1 MTYTLEREKITG
13 PIFLLISFVIF
24 VLSIFLLLLF
34 CFFEMEKKKIGPFF
48 FFPLSVLRLH
58 GGCCINHDEDDD
70 EGWELDILDIM

>member
-1 MTYTLEREKITG
+1 MTYTLERKKITG

-34 CFFEMEKKKIGPFF
+34 FAFLMEKKIALFL
-48 FFPLSVLRLH
+48 FPLSVLRLH